1 MVRLAQERVLLIGDS
16 YRQVHTALSQALPS
30 AQITSVA
37 SHFDGV
43 AELVANNYTA
53 VVAAAE
59 PIERRPEAAVRQ
71 LRELAGEGRVVL
83 FGHPTLELLSRK
95 MLEFGVDDYLIM
107 PASSGE
113 IEQIFRGPPVR
124 RVRPAGAEAA
134 EPPAGS
140 EQPEPAPSAWPGS
153 AALAEVALDALL
165 QSPHDPVTA
174 AVKRLAAQA
183 PDGVTMA
190 YQSARGATPEPRPGM
205 TLLSHPVYAG
215 QQEVGILHLF
225 VPDDAPDAAACR
237 AALPPLS
244 ELLGKLALLQDR
256 HNALQRAAITDE
268 LTGLYNARHVHPLL
282 IRIL

>member
-113 IEQIFRGPPVR
+113 IEQIFRAPPVR
-124 RVRPAGAEAA
+124 RVRP
-134 EPPAGS
+134 
-140 EQPEPAPSAWPGS
+140 PEPDVVHESAGPLAAPAWLGS
-153 AALAEVALDALL
+153 VALAEIML
-165 QSPHDPVTA
+165 
-174 AVKRLAAQA
+174 
-183 PDGVTMA
+183 
-190 YQSARGATPEPRPGM
+190 
-205 TLLSHPVYAG
+205 
-215 QQEVGILHLF
+215 
-225 VPDDAPDAAACR
+225 
-237 AALPPLS
+237 
-244 ELLGKLALLQDR
+244 
-256 HNALQRAAITDE
+256 
-268 LTGLYNARHVHPLL
+268 
-282 IRIL
+282 